1 VRGGGRQSAAHSTAV
16 VPMEAGGAAVPME
29 AGGAAVPME
38 AGGAAVPMEAGG
50 VSRLRDK
57 NGPRAKE
64 AAV

>member
-29 AGGAAVPME
+29 AGG
-38 AGGAAVPMEAGG
+38 
-50 VSRLRDK
+50 VSRWRDK